1 MKQFMKH
8 LLRRAVAVLTAASLA
23 AGAVPAYASEASAG
37 TSEQA
42 GKVSGVWTLDMWH
55 YSGGYWKVGNAGNDK
70 IRIDDK
76 DVTSLDSYLQA
87 SQQAV
92 FSVSV
97 PQEIA
102 QLVACLSV
110 QANERI
116 VHNQHARA
124 CSQRFHQLE
133 LTQLTTAQC
142 NNIFVHQAVQME
154 HICQFISQRVPL
166 FLCSFLLFVA

>member
-1 MKQFMKH
+1 MKKFFRH

-23 AGAVPAYASEASAG
+23 AGTVSAYALESAAGASQ
-37 TSEQA
+37 QA

-70 IRIDDK
+70 IRIDDR
-76 DVTSLDSYLQA
+76 DITSLDSYLQA

-102 QLVACLSV
+102 QLVSEGARGTDWQV
-110 QANERI
+110 EFANYRG
-116 VHNQHARA
+116 RD
-124 CSQRFHQLE
+124 CS
-133 LTQLTTAQC
+133 
-142 NNIFVHQAVQME
+142 
-154 HICQFISQRVPL
+154 
-166 FLCSFLLFVA
+166 LLFAESGPQNVALKDGKVEFSATPVFHFNNSGASLRD